1 MSTHTLTHSTPKWS
15 FEGNREIRENK
26 DDWIKSNFS
35 YILLLLQG
43 FFLNG
48 SISLDSGGHF
58 NGESTL
64 HQERTKIIGLNQI
77 SASFYFFCQGD
88 FWMI

>member
-1 MSTHTLTHSTPKWS
+1 MPLLIFNVVKSELSKCPLTHSHTQHVSEASK
-15 FEGNREIRENK
+15 ETREIGENK

-64 HQERTKIIGLNQI
+64 HQERTKI
-77 SASFYFFCQGD
+77 
-88 FWMI
+88 

>member
-1 MSTHTLTHSTPKWS
+1 MSTHTLTHSTRKWS
-15 FEGNREIRENK
+15 FEGNREIGENK

-58 NGESTL
+58 NGESTYYIKRE
-64 HQERTKIIGLNQI
+64 QR
-77 SASFYFFCQGD
+77 
-88 FWMI
+88 

>member
-64 HQERTKIIGLNQI
+64 HQERTKIIRLNQI
-77 SASFYFFCQGD
+77 SVTYYFFCKGY
-88 FWMI
+88 F